1 MVAIEQVLDVLAE
14 SLDSSVPVHEMNEDA
29 RLFGAV
35 PELDSMAIVS
45 VITSI
50 EQKFGISFNDDELDA
65 EIFETVGSLIKQIAE
80 KLDSKTVN

>member
-14 SLDSSVPVHEMNEDA
+14 SLDSSVPVREMNEDA
-29 RLFGAV
+29 RLLGAV

-65 EIFETVGSLIKQIAE
+65 EIFETVGSLIKQIAK
-80 KLDSKTVN
+80 KLENKTVN

>member
-14 SLDSSVPVHEMNEDA
+14 SLDSSVPVREMNEDA
-29 RLFGAV
+29 RLLGAV

-45 VITSI
+45 VFTSI

-65 EIFETVGSLIKQIAE
+65 EIFETVGSLIKQIAK
-80 KLDSKTVN
+80 KLENKTVN

>member
-1 MVAIEQVLDVLAE
+1 MVVIEQVLDVLAE
-14 SLDSSVPVHEMNEDA
+14 SLDSSVPVREMNEDA

-50 EQKFGISFNDDELDA
+50 EQKFGISFDDDELDA
-65 EIFETVGSLIKQIAE
+65 EIFETVGSLIKQIAK
-80 KLDSKTVN
+80 KLEQKTVN